1 MKRKIIKWHLYAGL
15 LCFPCFIIF
24 GVSSLH
30 FNHHFG
36 FMKKS
41 DDTRSFQKQIVLPH
55 YLDDKQFSEAVRD
68 SLQLM
73 GMISPWGMV
82 KDSNDFRFVV
92 IHPGC
97 EYIIKTITDNNMV
110 TVEENR
116 KGFWP
121 VFNAL
126 HGFNGKLPGNRS
138 VFIRGWGYYQNF
150 SALVMLFSII
160 SGIYI
165 FLKRKNERIAGL
177 IMLFSSVIISLFIM
191 LSVWL

>member
-1 MKRKIIKWHLYAGL
+1 MKRKIVKWHLYAGL
-15 LCFPCFIIF
+15 LFFPCFIIF

-55 YLDDKQFSEAVRD
+55 YVDNKQFSEEVRD

-73 GMISPWGMV
+73 GTISPWGMAN
-82 KDSNDFRFVV
+82 DSGGFRFVV
-92 IHPGC
+92 VHPGC
-97 EYIIKTITDNNMV
+97 EYGITAHFDNNTV
-110 TVEENR
+110 TIRENR

-126 HGFNGKLPGNRS
+126 HAFNGKLPGNNS
-138 VFIRGWGYYQNF
+138 LLVSGWSYYQSF

-165 FLKRKNERIAGL
+165 FLKRKNERTAGL
-177 IMLFSSVIISLFIM
+177 YILFSAVSISFFIM

>member
-1 MKRKIIKWHLYAGL
+1 
-15 LCFPCFIIF
+15 
-24 GVSSLH
+24 
-30 FNHHFG
+30 
-36 FMKKS
+36 MKKS

-138 VFIRGWGYYQNF
+138 VFISGWGYYQNF

-177 IMLFSSVIISLFIM
+177 LMLFSAVIISLFIM